1 MDNTTSAKVKT
12 LFNLTKDDAQE
23 TAHKLGV
30 LADTP
35 DLQDDYGLTQAQAA
49 TLRDSVPHTG
59 GEWII
64 PAWGV
69 AAARGEM
76 LDHCEVLADIATD
89 ARSGNQLGQ
98 ALRISKQVKRL
109 REVFA

>member
-1 MDNTTSAKVKT
+1 MNNTTALKVKT

-30 LADTP
+30 LADAP
-35 DLQDDYGLTQAQAA
+35 DLQEDYRLTQAQAVE
-49 TLRDSVPHTG
+49 LRDSVPHEG
-59 GEWII
+59 GEWIV

-69 AAARGEM
+69 EAVRGEM
-76 LDHCEVLADIATD
+76 ADHCVVLAGIASD

-98 ALRISKQVKRL
+98 ALRISKQAKRL